1 MGTTIV
7 DVKTTEI
14 YPKILENFLPRRIT
28 DEIKNTNTGI
38 GRIEE
43 IRLRANSRVAL
54 TTDRGNILLRGI
66 MSSREMNETL
76 HSMCGYSLYAHSD
89 TINNGY
95 ITLSGGI
102 RVGVA
107 GRASMD
113 CGRVIGIYDISSL
126 NIRIPKVFRGFGK
139 KICDILRNSRSAQG
153 VLIYSPPGVGKT
165 TLLRSVAYKMASGYG
180 ARRVCI
186 IDSRGELGIYEEQE
200 NASIDILSGY
210 PKGTGIEIAARTM
223 NSQLMVCDEIGD
235 AEEARAI
242 IYAQNCGVPLL
253 ASAHGENI
261 KGLLSRPA
269 IMELHRAGVFGT
281 YVRIERGAAGGDYK
295 YTVTTAE
302 VADELFQNSG
312 RVDSDR

>member
-1 MGTTIV
+1 MGTVIV
-7 DVKTTEI
+7 DAKAVEL
-14 YPKILENFLPRRIT
+14 YPKILEEFLPRRIT
-28 DEIKNTNTGI
+28 DEIKSSNI
-38 GRIEE
+38 GAARIEE
-43 IRLRANSRVAL
+43 IRLRSNSRVAL
-54 TTDRGNILLRGI
+54 TTERGNVLLRGI
-66 MSSREMNETL
+66 MSSREMNEAL
-76 HSMCGYSLYAHSD
+76 LSMCGHSLYAHSD

-95 ITLSGGI
+95 ITLKGGI
-102 RVGVA
+102 RVGVG
-107 GRASMD
+107 GRAAIE

-126 NIRIPKVFRGFGK
+126 NIRLPKVFRGFGE
-139 KICDILRNSRSAQG
+139 KICSILRGAKYGKG

-180 ARRVCI
+180 AWRVCV
-186 IDSRGELGIYEEQE
+186 IDSRGEIGIYEGIE
-200 NASIDILSGY
+200 NAAIDILSGY
-210 PKGTGIEIAARTM
+210 PKGAGIEIAARTM

-235 AEEARAI
+235 SEEARAI

-253 ASAHGENI
+253 ASAHGDNI
-261 KGLLSRPA
+261 VGLLSRPA

-312 RVDSDR
+312 RAGGDR